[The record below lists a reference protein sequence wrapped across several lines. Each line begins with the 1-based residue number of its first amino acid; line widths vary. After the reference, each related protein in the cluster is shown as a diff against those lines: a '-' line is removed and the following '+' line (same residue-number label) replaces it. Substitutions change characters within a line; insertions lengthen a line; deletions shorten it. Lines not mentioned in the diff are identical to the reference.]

1 MGHTKGTVLVDMP
14 LNDRNGE
21 AIATVRVELK
31 SYSLA
36 ETQDTVLDR
45 VRIIVNEMQKRVL
58 SKQDLTE

>member
-1 MGHTKGTVLVDMP
+1 MP

-21 AIATVRVELK
+21 PIATVRVELK